1 MKKIISFMLVAVLL
15 AVMCVSVAS
24 ADKFVESITYK
35 PAPELVVGG
44 GERPVIGNVVDPNGD
59 ILTEEYHD
67 CIVITPVSE
76 AETSTKIPADAAK
89 LLLDVYAEIS
99 ADGYKFASM
108 SDELNKMVASDLG
121 EGCDADDLVVRDLF
135 DVTVLC
141 DELKEN
147 LAPVGNTLTLTF
159 KVSVDKDTP
168 VYVMTYK
175 GGKWAPIVKTVNN
188 GDGTISCT
196 FEDFCPVVF
205 MVPTENPDDT
215 PQTGDTSDNTFWVV
229 VMVSATLLIAALV
242 AANVYSYKRSRV

>member
-1 MKKIISFMLVAVLL
+1 MKKIISFVLVAALL
-15 AVMCVSVAS
+15 AVMCVTVAS
-24 ADKFVESITYK
+24 AERFVESITYK
-35 PAPELVVGG
+35 PAPEIVGSG
-44 GERPVIGNVVDPNGD
+44 DDRPVIGYVVDPNGNVVS
-59 ILTEEYHD
+59 TEYHD

-76 AETSTKIPADAAK
+76 AETSERIPADAAE
-89 LLLDVYAEIS
+89 LLLDVYSEIS

-121 EGCDADDLVVRDLF
+121 EGNDADDLVVRDLF

-141 DELKEN
+141 DELKEK
-147 LAPVGNTLTLTF
+147 LAPVGNTLTLKF
-159 KVSVDKDTP
+159 KVNVDKDTP
-168 VYVMTYK
+168 VYVMSYK

-196 FEDFCPVVF
+196 FEDFCPVAF

-215 PQTGDTSDNTFWVV
+215 PQTGDASNNTFWTV
-229 VMVSATLLIAALV
+229 VMVSAVLLIAALV